1 MLRTKK
7 KQVFLFGKHFMSL
20 ISLLLAASL
29 LCYGNCQAQSDQEEV
44 WNAFLDWFRTAPLG
58 GNPFQAYSEKL
69 LKEGTSRVE
78 IERQAAIIAK
88 LFSER
93 EDWVEIYFDR
103 VYARPVSGD
112 PARDGFNSAPSTFL
126 IEATKGLEPGK
137 ALDVGMGQGRN
148 AVYLAQQGWDVTG
161 FDISQKALDASHL
174 NAEKA
179 GVHIKTIKSSYDK
192 FDFGTEKWDL
202 IVLIFAWAPV
212 SEPDFVTRLH
222 TSLRS
227 GGKIVFEHFIEDSER
242 PYAGPIR
249 ALQPGK
255 LRTFFGDFWIERYE
269 EEEGIGDYGGPG
281 SRLVRM
287 VAEKKPLG
295 QDLQRV
301 WPNLPEQISRFLC
314 FIPFQ
319 VARSL

>member
-1 MLRTKK
+1 MMQV
-7 KQVFLFGKHFMSL
+7 KQKQIFLFEKHFMSL
-20 ISLLLAASL
+20 ICLLLAASI
-29 LCYGNCQAQSDQEEV
+29 LCYGNCQTLPDQEEV
-44 WNAFLDWFRTAPLG
+44 WSAFLDWFRTAPLNA
-58 GNPFQAYSEKL
+58 NPFRGYTEKL
-69 LKEGTSRVE
+69 QKEGITREE
-78 IERQAAIIAK
+78 IEQQVAIIYK
-88 LFSER
+88 LLSER

-103 VYARPVSGD
+103 VYSKPVSGD
-112 PARDGFNSAPSTFL
+112 PACDGFNSAPSTFL
-126 IEATKGLEPGK
+126 IEATKELKPGT

-192 FDFGTEKWDL
+192 FDFGKEKWDL

-212 SEPDFVTRLH
+212 SDPDFVTRLH
-222 TSLRS
+222 TSLRRD
-227 GGKIVFEHFIEDSER
+227 GRIVFEHFIDDSER

-255 LRTFFGDFWIERYE
+255 LRNFFGDFRIEHYK

-281 SRLVRM
+281 SQLIRM
-287 VAEKKPLG
+287 VAQKKPLEYDI
-295 QDLQRV
+295 QLSCCICLNR
-301 WPNLPEQISRFLC
+301 NLSFWISVLYLTEGF
-314 FIPFQ
+314 
-319 VARSL
+319 